1 MTIPKER
8 EMTLKRYGKYVRAID
23 APKPTQNAS
32 KNKGGKRETDLDTPK
47 SKNNF
52 GTSMNR
58 ALAIALNNNWHWY
71 GHLQLAKEDITSFD
85 DAYNITKKLRDRL
98 DKQRER
104 AEEKNFAYLIVPDFA
119 EQDGVQKWFLHIWL
133 MNVPNPEKAF
143 EKEPV
148 FEKKIIYHWKKY
160 EKLNGRSEL
169 YKIYSSGRTTN
180 GRWKEKNALQIFDI
194 MKRTAAF
201 TPKNKR
207 LYYSSDNI
215 MIDDIIAKG
224 TPSEIYTISS
234 SPDGNPFV
242 KSAWFKSSN
251 LQENIEEAK
260 KYLLSNDFEQEYRNL
275 SELIEEDLT
284 HPELPERQKETFFS
298 YDNYSYEG
306 EYIPPA
312 DDNYYCT
319 EPPEDFDYNEL
330 NEIYENEVYDFD

>member
-1 MTIPKER
+1 MSIRKER
-8 EMTLKRYGKYVRAID
+8 EMTLKRYGKYVRAVD

-32 KNKGGKRETDLDTPK
+32 KNKGGKRETDPDTPK
-47 SKNNF
+47 SKSNF

-85 DAYNITKKLRDRL
+85 DAYNITQKLRDRL

-104 AEEKNFAYLIVPDFA
+104 TEEKNLAYLIIPDFT

-133 MNVPNPEKAF
+133 MNVPKPDKAF
-143 EKEPV
+143 AQEPV
-148 FEKKIIYHWKKY
+148 SEKKIIYHWKKY
-160 EKLNGRSEL
+160 EKLNGRSKL

-180 GRWKEKNALQIFDI
+180 NRWKEQNAFQIFDI
-194 MKRTAAF
+194 MKRTAPF

-224 TPSEIYTISS
+224 APSEIYTISN

-242 KSAWFKSSN
+242 KSAWVKGSN
-251 LQENIEEAK
+251 LQENIAEAK
-260 KYLLSNDFEQEYRNL
+260 KYLLSNDFD
-275 SELIEEDLT
+275 IEESKWTEEELNP
-284 HPELPERQKETFFS
+284 PEPSEQQEEPFFS
-298 YDNYSYEG
+298 YDSYSHEG

-312 DDNYYCT
+312 DDSYYYV
-319 EPPEDFDYNEL
+319 EPVEDFDYSIL
-330 NEIYENEVYDFD
+330 NEIYENEVYNFD